1 MTATA
6 LRPLG
11 IGEVLDTG
19 IKIYR
24 ANAATLIKIVLVVVA
39 PVTALGEIVT
49 ASADS
54 SDPGISF
61 DEATGEVTVHDDLW
75 TLVAATLVVGLLSL
89 LATVLA
95 TGACFKAVADAYLGH
110 ATDGRRSLGFA
121 ARRLGSIVWITLLS
135 ALVAVLA
142 AVACIV
148 PGVWL
153 WFAFA
158 VAVPVLLTEGLRGRK
173 AMGRSYRLVRNRW
186 WSVFAALALALLL
199 SSILQGV
206 LVGLAAAVD
215 VAAPE
220 SIGSYVVDFLAQT
233 LASALTTPFT
243 AAVTVVVYFDLRV
256 RKEAFDLELLAQQL
270 GVDPPAGSVAPIVE
284 LMQPPRPD
292 ASSEQPPFWPPPPGW
307 TPGGRDE

>member
-24 ANAATLIKIVLVVVA
+24 ANAATLIKLVLVVVA
-39 PVTALGEIVT
+39 PVTALTELVT
-49 ASADS
+49 ASAES
-54 SDPGISF
+54 NDPGTTF
-61 DEATGEVTVHDDLW
+61 DPLTGETVTGDNFW
-75 TLVAATLVVGLLSL
+75 TLVAATLVVALLGLVAS
-89 LATVLA
+89 VLA

-110 ATDGRRSLGFA
+110 ATDWRRSLGFA
-121 ARRLGSIVWITLLS
+121 ARRLGSNVWITFLS
-135 ALVAVLA
+135 GFLALLA
-142 AVACIV
+142 AFACIL

-153 WFAFA
+153 WFAFG

-186 WSVFAALALALLL
+186 WSVFAALGLSLLL
-199 SSILQGV
+199 ASILEGV
-206 LVGLAAAVD
+206 LTGLAAAVD
-215 VAAPE
+215 VAAP
-220 SIGSYVVDFLAQT
+220 SSLGSYVVDFLAQT

-256 RKEAFDLELLAQQL
+256 RKEAFDLELLAEQL
-270 GVDPPAGSVAPIVE
+270 GVEPPAGSVAPTVE
-284 LMQPPRPD
+284 LVPRP
-292 ASSEQPPFWPPPPGW
+292 APEWSEQPPFWPPPPGW